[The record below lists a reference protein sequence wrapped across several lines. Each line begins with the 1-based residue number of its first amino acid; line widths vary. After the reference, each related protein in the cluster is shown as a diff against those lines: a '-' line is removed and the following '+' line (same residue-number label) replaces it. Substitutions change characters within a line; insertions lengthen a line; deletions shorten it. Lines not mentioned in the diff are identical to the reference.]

1 MIEEEGVGGVS
12 RMRPTSSHRLSLP
25 VTVRHSLVV
34 TSAVY
39 VTIAI
44 VHASAHIEKASS
56 YDVRAGGARGSG
68 NKDM

>member
-34 TSAVY
+34 TSAMY
-39 VTIAI
+39 VAMVWRTRLRTYQERFPFMMS
-44 VHASAHIEKASS
+44 VPE
-56 YDVRAGGARGSG
+56 ARGSG